1 MATAIMPGAIIIVCE
16 YLFFEKKCK
25 HKCTILFTVYICICI
40 NYCKIFIIIFDLQI
54 LENGNG
60 RA

>member
-25 HKCTILFTVYICICI
+25 HKCTILFTVYMCI
-40 NYCKIFIIIFDLQI
+40 NYVLMCINYVLIIVKYS
-54 LENGNG
+54 
-60 RA
+60 